1 MKKEREDINA
11 IFNLKTKEKRGGNQ
25 IKETNEKKSE
35 MKSLNVSY
43 VDNLKNTN
51 KKIILKN

>member
-51 KKIILKN
+51 KKII